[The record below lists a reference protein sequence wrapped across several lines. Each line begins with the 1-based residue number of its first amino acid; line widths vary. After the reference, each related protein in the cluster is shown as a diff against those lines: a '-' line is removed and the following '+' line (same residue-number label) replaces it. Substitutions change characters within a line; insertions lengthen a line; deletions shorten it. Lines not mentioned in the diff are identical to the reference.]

1 MAPDWLGKDMLET
14 LKLAQVLLVLV
25 PPLRT
30 SSPYHLLVIGCT
42 LPTRILTKATELNCV
57 DAEVE
62 EQQEARL
69 ERQTGP
75 TLWRVLNATLSVE
88 LALGTTRSHS
98 TFWAELPHNQI
109 SHQTASCA

>member
-57 DAEVE
+57 EC
-62 EQQEARL
+62 RS
-69 ERQTGP
+69 G
-75 TLWRVLNATLSVE
+75 
-88 LALGTTRSHS
+88 GTTRSQIRKANWTHAVEGPECHTECGAGS
-98 TFWAELPHNQI
+98 RDNQKPFNLLGRV
-109 SHQTASCA
+109 AP